1 MDMRRESG
9 WIYASCAWKEIKRQR
24 AIALAVLN
32 RYNKS
37 NKDRQGIKTERTFPD
52 MEEENGINEGL

>member
-9 WIYASCAWKEIKRQR
+9 WIYAFLHAEKIKRQR
-24 AIALAVLN
+24 GIAHAVLN

-37 NKDRQGIKTERTFPD
+37 NKDREGIGTERTFPD

>member
-1 MDMRRESG
+1 MDLRLFARE
-9 WIYASCAWKEIKRQR
+9 KIKRQR
-24 AIALAVLN
+24 AIAHAVLN

-37 NKDRQGIKTERTFPD
+37 NKDRQGIKTERLFPD

>member
-1 MDMRRESG
+1 MDLRLFARE
-9 WIYASCAWKEIKRQR
+9 KIKRQR
-24 AIALAVLN
+24 AIAHAVLN

-37 NKDRQGIKTERTFPD
+37 NKDREGIGTERTFPD